1 MVALY
6 WETSALRKCTPS
18 ALLCYQ
24 LPSTPKDFF
33 PKLLVTLLNDSS
45 AFSPFWKL
53 LLWSE
58 FPCPSSSPLLRA
70 DHFHWLID
78 TWVRGWPSLD
88 SDKSNG
94 PFQHHL
100 MFQGHLRHYYDF
112 IPTQLLPSS
121 LFCFILHKWWLQEH
135 SLISFF
141 LANFALC
148 SLPPMKATTSRDSAA
163 CWKGNRY
170 WNQTCLF

>member
-1 MVALY
+1 MLPAPLHS
-6 WETSALRKCTPS
+6 EG
-18 ALLCYQ
+18 LLSQ
-24 LPSTPKDFF
+24 
-33 PKLLVTLLNDSS
+33 LLVMSLNDSS

-53 LLWSE
+53 LLWRE

-70 DHFHWLID
+70 DHFHWLIG

-88 SDKSNG
+88 SDKPNG

-141 LANFALC
+141 LANLHYAAY
-148 SLPPMKATTSRDSAA
+148 LPWKPLQPGTVQHVGKRTDIEIRHAYFNPSSAPISQLGQP
-163 CWKGNRY
+163 KS
-170 WNQTCLF
+170 